1 MLLPILSGV
10 RVVHYPNPNDV
21 TTLAKLIGTWRVS
34 ILLGTPTFVSNI
46 MRAAGNAD
54 MSAVRLCVTGAEKCP
69 AAVYDLLRTHCEK
82 ADILEGY
89 GITECSPFVSV
100 VRQENPMPGTIG
112 RALPSVKCQIVD
124 IESDQPCPPG
134 STGMLLVRGP
144 SIFPGYLNYQGA
156 SPFVQWNDETWYKT
170 GDLVAM
176 DAQGNM
182 TFMGRLKRFVKIGG
196 EMVSLPAIEEVLTAR
211 FPSAADTGPGIAV
224 LPTPDEDHPE
234 LVLFTTQQIDRAAAN
249 EAIRQAGL
257 SGLHNV
263 RMIRQ
268 ISAMPLLGTGKT
280 DYRALAELLKT
291 NGPE

>member
-1 MLLPILSGV
+1 
-10 RVVHYPNPNDV
+10 
-21 TTLAKLIGTWRVS
+21 
-34 ILLGTPTFVSNI
+34 
-46 MRAAGNAD
+46 
-54 MSAVRLCVTGAEKCP
+54 
-69 AAVYDLLRTHCEK
+69 
-82 ADILEGY
+82 
-89 GITECSPFVSV
+89 
-100 VRQENPMPGTIG
+100 MPGTIG
-112 RALPSVKCQIVD
+112 RALPSVECQILD
-124 IESDQPCPPG
+124 IDTNQPCPPG
-134 STGMLLVRGP
+134 RTGMLLVRGP

-156 SPFVQWNDETWYKT
+156 SPFVQWNGQTWYKT

-211 FPSAADTGPGIAV
+211 FPAAAEAGPGIAV
-224 LPTPDEDHPE
+224 LPTADEDHPE

-280 DYRALAELLKT
+280 DYRALTELLKT
-291 NGPE
+291 SGPE